1 MQLLM
6 CYKTFFMKIDRRD
19 FNDCILEVSGNFD
32 EEKEIEIDIL
42 SPQGDRS
49 IWLTKEDVKRLI
61 EHLVN
66 VL

>member
-1 MQLLM
+1 
-6 CYKTFFMKIDRRD
+6 MKIDIRD
-19 FNDCILEVSGNFD
+19 FNECVLEVSDKFD

-49 IWLTKEDVKRLI
+49 IWLTKEEVKRLI

>member
-1 MQLLM
+1 
-6 CYKTFFMKIDRRD
+6 MKIDRRN
-19 FNDCILEVSGNFD
+19 FNDCILEVSDKFD

-49 IWLTKEDVKRLI
+49 IWLTKEEVKRLI

>member
-1 MQLLM
+1 
-6 CYKTFFMKIDRRD
+6 MKIDRRD
-19 FNDCILEVSGNFD
+19 YNDCILHVSDKLD

-42 SPQGDRS
+42 SPQGNRS
-49 IWLTKEDVKRLI
+49 IWLTKEEIKRLI